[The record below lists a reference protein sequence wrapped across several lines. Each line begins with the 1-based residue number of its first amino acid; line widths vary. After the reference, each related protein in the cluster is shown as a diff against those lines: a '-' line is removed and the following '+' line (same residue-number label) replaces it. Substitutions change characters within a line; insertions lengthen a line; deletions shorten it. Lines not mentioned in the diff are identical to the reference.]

1 MRWRPAR
8 SGGGLYP
15 TARAVLLMAAGA
27 PASLMI
33 GVVWPGLWTIGFGWM
48 LFVLLLLVLDTA
60 MAPGGHQV
68 ASDLRLPG
76 TAPVGSRVALTLGIT
91 ARSRV
96 QSSVDANDRLVPID
110 SVRAD
115 FAAGQTV
122 QTIDFEAAR
131 RGIGRLSAVWL
142 RWKGPLGL
150 IWKQRRELRD
160 DRVLITADLRPVRE
174 QSQLLIQQA
183 QTGETARRQV
193 GTGSEFQSLVPWS
206 TGMDRRSIDWKQ
218 SARHATL
225 LAKDWQIERN
235 NQIMLAIDAGRAMAE
250 PLGGVPRLDRA
261 VSAALLAAYVALKLD
276 DRVGLFAYAEQPIA
290 AGAIS
295 AGIASFPRLQRLA
308 AGIDYGTREANHT
321 LGLTRLAQTLD
332 RRTLIVLFTEFTD
345 PTSAELMVRACAPL
359 LQRHLL
365 MFLIYRDEELE
376 GLAAAEPETLEDV
389 TRAVAAQALL
399 RDRAIV
405 AARLKRMG
413 VHIVEARHDA
423 AGTALVEAYL
433 GLKRQGII

>member
-1 MRWRPAR
+1 MKFRLAR
-8 SGGGLYP
+8 SGGGVYP

-27 PASLMI
+27 PAGLMI
-33 GVVWPGLWTIGFGWM
+33 GVVWPKLWTIGFGWM
-48 LFVLLLLVLDTA
+48 LFVILLLALDAA
-60 MAPGGHQV
+60 MAPRSDQV
-68 ASDLRLPG
+68 IANLRLPG
-76 TAPVGSRVALTLGIT
+76 TAPVGGRIAATLAID
-91 ARSRV
+91 ARGRV
-96 QSSVDANDRLVPID
+96 QTTVDVDDRLVPVD
-110 SVRAD
+110 SVRSD
-115 FAAGQTV
+115 FVAGNSTRS
-122 QTIDFEAAR
+122 IAFETAR
-131 RGIGRLSAVWL
+131 RGTARLSALWL

-160 DRVLITADLRPVRE
+160 DAVLITPDLRPVRE
-174 QSQLLIQQA
+174 ESQLLIQQA
-183 QTGETARRQV
+183 RTGETARRQV

-250 PLGGVPRLDRA
+250 PLGGIPRVDRA
-261 VSAALLAAYVALKLD
+261 ISAALLAAYVALKLD
-276 DRVGLFAYAEQPIA
+276 DRVGLFAYAEQPVA
-290 AGAIS
+290 SGAIS
-295 AGIASFPRLQRLA
+295 AGVQSFARLQRLA
-308 AGIDYGTREANHT
+308 AVIDYGTREANHT

-332 RRTLIVLFTEFTD
+332 RRTLIILFTEFTD

-376 GLAAAEPETLEDV
+376 DLAAAEPETSEDV

-399 RDRAIV
+399 RERAIV
-405 AARLKRMG
+405 AARLRRMG
-413 VHIVEARHDA
+413 VHIVEARHDT
-423 AGTALVEAYL
+423 AGTALVETYL
-433 GLKRQGII
+433 GLKRQGVV